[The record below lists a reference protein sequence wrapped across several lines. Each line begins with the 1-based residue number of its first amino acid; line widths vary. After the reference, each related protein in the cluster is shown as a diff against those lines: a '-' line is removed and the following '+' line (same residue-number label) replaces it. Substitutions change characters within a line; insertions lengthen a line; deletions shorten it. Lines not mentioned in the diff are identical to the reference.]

1 MNCPKCGKA
10 LRLAGDK
17 PELACDCGYK
27 FGMAPEGTRKTKM
40 TVAVDFDG
48 VIHSYTSGWQGP
60 AEIPDPP
67 IEGVAEALR
76 TLRTVFEVVVYSTRC
91 ATPEGLGAVRKYL
104 RENGIEVDRV
114 ADGKPIAFI
123 YIDDRGY
130 RFQGKW
136 VDAVFETFDRW
147 TAERILKP

>member
-1 MNCPKCGKA
+1 MNCPKCNKK
-10 LRLAGDK
+10 LKPAGNL
-17 PELACDCGYK
+17 PELSCECGYRFSMVPK
-27 FGMAPEGTRKTKM
+27 GTKKSRM

-48 VIHSYTSGWQGP
+48 VIHSYTSGWKGP

-67 IEGVAEALR
+67 VEGVAEAVK

-91 ATPEGLGAVRKYL
+91 ATKEGMGAVRKYL
-104 RENGIEVDRV
+104 RENGIEVDGV

-130 RFQGKW
+130 RFRGEW
-136 VDAVFETFDRW
+136 VDAVFETFERW
-147 TAERILKP
+147 TAEKLLKA